1 MIRYIILVQ
10 MLKYEQELINMKS
23 ITVYLTKNIPTTLT
37 INTNIE
43 VLCNDRIWKP
53 AKITYI
59 NSNYITVK
67 YHTGF
72 IEDISIK
79 ELENYDTNIPLIRVI
94 I

>member
-1 MIRYIILVQ
+1 MIRYILLVQ

-53 AKITYI
+53 AKIAYI